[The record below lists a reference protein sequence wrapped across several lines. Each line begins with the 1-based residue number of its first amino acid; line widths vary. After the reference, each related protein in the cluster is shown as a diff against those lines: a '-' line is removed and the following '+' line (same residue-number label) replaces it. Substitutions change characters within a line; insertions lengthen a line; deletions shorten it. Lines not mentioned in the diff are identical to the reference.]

1 MEEKERGR
9 ELDDVKENF
18 FQKQLCVV
26 IAAREKKKK
35 KMGVSKKGNTPF
47 GEGNS
52 DFQAQVKMI
61 VL

>member
-26 IAAREKKKK
+26 IAARGEKK

>member
-1 MEEKERGR
+1 M
-9 ELDDVKENF
+9 
-18 FQKQLCVV
+18 V

>member
-35 KMGVSKKGNTPF
+35 DGCIK
-47 GEGNS
+47 EG
-52 DFQAQVKMI
+52 
-61 VL
+61 

>member
-35 KMGVSKKGNTPF
+35 KDGCIK
-47 GEGNS
+47 EG
-52 DFQAQVKMI
+52 
-61 VL
+61 